1 MYVGIDIGGTKI
13 AGALVGASGQVQ
25 HRQEVATPVKKG
37 GPAILQSAVDLARL
51 LKDKC
56 GEPLEG
62 IGIGSGGQIDALHG
76 YVYSATDVLPGYK
89 GLQIKRTFESALG
102 VRTAVDNDVNVLALG
117 ELRFGAARR
126 YLHGCVVFLALGT
139 GVGGALLIGGKLHHG
154 AHWSGG
160 EFGHILL
167 SLDPHARKDLG
178 GARGTLEAY
187 CSGSGLVETY
197 MELTGDTGNG
207 INGAEVARRAAHGK
221 DKAAVKAIRKTGE
234 YLGYGLVTLANALD
248 PHIIVVGG
256 GLSEMKEQL
265 LEPARKILQKSA
277 LPGPSQCLVVPAEL
291 GSEAAII
298 GAAALVMP

>member
-1 MYVGIDIGGTKI
+1 MYIGIDIGGTKI
-13 AGALVGASGQVQ
+13 AGALVSASGETKI
-25 HRQEVATPVKKG
+25 HQEVATPVKKG
-37 GPAILQSAVDLARL
+37 GPAILQSAIDLAKV
-51 LKDKC
+51 LKDKSP
-56 GEPLEG
+56 ETLEG
-62 IGIGSGGQIDALHG
+62 IGVGTGGQIDAVHG

-89 GLQIKRTFESALG
+89 GLQIKRSFESALS
-102 VRTAVDNDVNVLALG
+102 VRTYVDNDVNVLALG

-126 YLHGCVVFLALGT
+126 YVHGCVVFLALGT

-167 SLDPHARKDLG
+167 SIDPNARKDLG

-187 CSGSGLVETY
+187 CSGSGLVHTY
-197 MELTGDTGNG
+197 KELTGETANG

-221 DKAAVKAIRKTGE
+221 DKAAVKAITKTGE

-248 PHIIVVGG
+248 PHLIVVGG
-256 GLSEMKEQL
+256 GLAEMKDQL
-265 LEPARKILQKSA
+265 LEPARKILQKTA
-277 LPGPSQCLVVPAEL
+277 LPGPSQCLVVSAEL

-298 GAAALVMP
+298 GAAALAMP